1 VSERVV
7 EVVQK
12 TGMWRVVEGA
22 FILSSHRDR
31 EDALTAGRRRAA
43 GGRARLVVRW
53 PDGSVDEV
61 LSDAP
66 ADDQA
71 PSAS

>member
-7 EVVQK
+7 EIVQK
-12 TGMWRVVEGA
+12 SGMWRVVEGV

-31 EDALTAGRRRAA
+31 ASAVASGRRRVAA
-43 GGRARLVVRW
+43 GRGRLVVHHA
-53 PDGSVDEV
+53 DGSVDEAE
-61 LSDAP
+61 SDTP
-66 ADDQA
+66 WDA